1 MDNIELLK
9 KVHLLEIKTKALSK
23 HLFSGEYH
31 STFKGRGMSFS
42 EVRSYQYGD
51 DVRNM
56 DWNVTARMGEPHL
69 KVFEEERELTLLL
82 AIDVSASSFFGS
94 ETVEKQTFMSEIA
107 AILAFSALQ
116 NNDKVGLL
124 LFSDT
129 IEKYIPPKKGKS
141 HILFILRSLLAFSPK
156 NTKTDL
162 SVGLEFMSQVLKKR
176 SICFVLSDFFG
187 QSYEKSTRILARKHE
202 LIGLQITDHLEES
215 LPSVGLLQV
224 QDAETGEQ
232 LWIDTAAVKVQ
243 KAYQNTFEQYQLEF
257 KTIFQKT
264 GADAITLK
272 TSDDYIKTLIAFFK
286 QVGV

>member
-69 KVFEEERELTLLL
+69 KVFEEERELTLML

-124 LFSDT
+124 LFSDS

-141 HILFILRSLLAFSPK
+141 HILFILRSLLAFVPK

-162 SVGLEFMSQVLKKR
+162 SVGLEFISKVLKKR
-176 SICFVLSDFFG
+176 SICFVLSDFMG
-187 QSYEKSTRILARKHE
+187 QSYEQSARILARKHE
-202 LIGLQITDHLEES
+202 LIGLQITDTLEEN
-215 LPSVGLLQV
+215 LPSVGLLRV
-224 QDAETGEQ
+224 QDAESGE
-232 LWIDTAAVKVQ
+232 LIWIDTAEVKVQ
-243 KAYQNTFEQYQLEF
+243 KAYQNSFQTYQLAF

-272 TSDDYIKTLIAFFK
+272 TSDDYIKALIAFFK
-286 QVGV
+286 QR